1 MSAFF
6 EKMIHHA
13 WTLSERLNMGDGTD
27 NLNCTIGGGGQTTL
41 VYTLGGTDNLNIYFE
56 GGTDNLL

>member
-27 NLNCTIGGGGQTTL
+27 NLNCTIGGGI
-41 VYTLGGTDNLNIYFE
+41 DNLSIYFR
-56 GGTDNLL
+56 GDGQP